1 MLASPSL
8 DGSSNYATAQ
18 DLEAERILDGML
30 RRGGD
35 AVMEDIQE
43 GVRAGLLGPFSIPAG
58 QQQDGNGARA
68 RHSRDAN
75 IEVMI
80 DPALRQA

>member
-1 MLASPSL
+1 MLASSSL

-18 DLEAERILDGML
+18 DLEAERILDGIL
-30 RRGGD
+30 WRGGD

-43 GVRAGLLGPFSIPAG
+43 GVRAGLLGPSNITE
-58 QQQDGNGARA
+58 DGNGARA
-68 RHSRDAN
+68 RHSRNAN
-75 IEVMI
+75 IEMMI